1 MTGRGHNNRYTSQ
14 YLPLLCLMYPCH
26 FVSFLSAF
34 CALQTILIWERVCE
48 FCLSEFGSP
57 RLTLYFLN
65 SSILL
70 QISLFAR
77 DGSNFIVYIHHVFI
91 IHSSV
96 GGHIGWF
103 HLLAIVTRA
112 VNKHGCASILVAL
125 IVLSGSNGSCVKNTY
140 YFLGVLSWGKV

>member
-1 MTGRGHNNRYTSQ
+1 M
-14 YLPLLCLMYPCH
+14 
-26 FVSFLSAF
+26 
-34 CALQTILIWERVCE
+34 CE

-112 VNKHGCASILVAL
+112 ANKHGCASILVAL

-140 YFLGVLSWGKV
+140 YFLGVLS